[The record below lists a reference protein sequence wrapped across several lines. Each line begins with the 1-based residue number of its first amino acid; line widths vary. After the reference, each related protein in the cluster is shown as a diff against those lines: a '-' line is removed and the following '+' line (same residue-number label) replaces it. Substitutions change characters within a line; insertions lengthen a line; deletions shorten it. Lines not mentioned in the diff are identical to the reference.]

1 MIQYDQFYKRF
12 GVRQAHQL
20 MSPPLPVID
29 KLQLPKHSIVHY
41 FGDGPLDDGPVED
54 NTLFNHNTHPIR
66 IQHVVALT
74 SVTGGPRRIAME
86 TNDLIRRY
94 RATHQRFRPLT
105 DLSAT
110 QREPNSL
117 VVFNYSYLHRLYKY
131 MRNRFT
137 AYNRRSNILSTLV
150 STLNQ
155 NQNPMYE
162 HYLEL
167 IVPSKLPSVTML
179 KRAERGMTLQLIDS
193 FSDQSNMLIMEIWN
207 WLGEDRQDTMFS
219 QQAENSIKKLNLII
233 RENDRWTVVSLG
245 QLDQWRRGGKREL
258 SGNTQANRKGLNT
271 EVVQKRFLRLLMSV
285 METRSSVV
293 EENLGSEDESVPFGP
308 THSDSFDES
317 TTDASNTSMVSA
329 SDQASEREAYG
340 TYSSEDEI
348 ADAQKLKEDIDL
360 DLDLLEELNKEGI
373 VVPKDDTLLDEDS
386 TLPGNEPASSLV
398 QEELEEA
405 LLAPYPDNPTDAFK
419 LQCNRLADGGDITA
433 AEYRAALENADA
445 WKSIDVGGVPL
456 GEYVKIA
463 PEAVSVQSVQVM
475 ADRASIVDK
484 SMLMSSLEV
493 MDKQYVEQVMLK
505 DIASMVVNI
514 QGAGVRVIDYKVNEV
529 EDITGASY
537 EFSVRVKPLRGA
549 ATTLSFKIPKVKPDG
564 TFVTNGV
571 GYRTRKQWG
580 SLPLCKLRPDTV
592 ALSNVSSKLFVMRS
606 ERKAD
611 NYPKWLSRSVMAI
624 GLNDENPTVQHLVT
638 GNAFDK
644 SFEAPRLFTT
654 LSQSFR
660 SFTLSANGVS
670 YNCHFGNNKRDSVYP
685 PAKLT
690 ELEVN
695 GSRIIGLSNDE
706 QYLVVDSAGTLFSEH
721 FGTITQMP
729 SIESILSLDEGK
741 APVEFSVL
749 KVFRAMIPVGLALGY
764 LMGLSNLVKRLGVK
778 PRIVPAGK
786 RVSLLE
792 SEWPIVFEDETWVF
806 SRQDR
811 LASMV
816 LAGFREYV
824 KSTSKFI
831 AAEFE
836 TKDVYLNVF
845 EEKKITVRNMKEL
858 DILEQLFVDPITK
871 GLLEEMKEPTVFRE
885 LLIRSSEML
894 LADQHP
900 DEADARHMRLK
911 GYERF
916 AGFVYTELV
925 RCARIQSAR
934 PGRERFGLELNPY
947 AVWIAVQQDPAKD
960 QISEINPIQNLKE
973 SEAATFSGTGG
984 RNSRSMVTHT
994 RVYHP
999 SAMGTIS
1006 ESTVDSSDVGVNT
1019 FTSAN
1024 PQFNSIRGTTDAYD
1038 TSSGNIASLLSTS
1051 AMVSPGSTR
1060 DD

>member
-1 MIQYDQFYKRF
+1 M
-12 GVRQAHQL
+12 
-20 MSPPLPVID
+20 
-29 KLQLPKHSIVHY
+29 
-41 FGDGPLDDGPVED
+41 
-54 NTLFNHNTHPIR
+54 HPIR
-66 IQHVVALT
+66 
-74 SVTGGPRRIAME
+74 
-86 TNDLIRRY
+86 
-94 RATHQRFRPLT
+94 
-105 DLSAT
+105 
-110 QREPNSL
+110 
-117 VVFNYSYLHRLYKY
+117 
-131 MRNRFT
+131 
-137 AYNRRSNILSTLV
+137 
-150 STLNQ
+150 
-155 NQNPMYE
+155 
-162 HYLEL
+162 
-167 IVPSKLPSVTML
+167 
-179 KRAERGMTLQLIDS
+179 
-193 FSDQSNMLIMEIWN
+193 
-207 WLGEDRQDTMFS
+207 
-219 QQAENSIKKLNLII
+219 
-233 RENDRWTVVSLG
+233 
-245 QLDQWRRGGKREL
+245 
-258 SGNTQANRKGLNT
+258 
-271 EVVQKRFLRLLMSV
+271 
-285 METRSSVV
+285 
-293 EENLGSEDESVPFGP
+293 
-308 THSDSFDES
+308 
-317 TTDASNTSMVSA
+317 
-329 SDQASEREAYG
+329 
-340 TYSSEDEI
+340 
-348 ADAQKLKEDIDL
+348 
-360 DLDLLEELNKEGI
+360 
-373 VVPKDDTLLDEDS
+373 
-386 TLPGNEPASSLV
+386 
-398 QEELEEA
+398 
-405 LLAPYPDNPTDAFK
+405 
-419 LQCNRLADGGDITA
+419 
-433 AEYRAALENADA
+433 
-445 WKSIDVGGVPL
+445 
-456 GEYVKIA
+456 KI
-463 PEAVSVQSVQVM
+463 
-475 ADRASIVDK
+475 
-484 SMLMSSLEV
+484 
-493 MDKQYVEQVMLK
+493 
-505 DIASMVVNI
+505 
-514 QGAGVRVIDYKVNEV
+514 
-529 EDITGASY
+529 
-537 EFSVRVKPLRGA
+537 
-549 ATTLSFKIPKVKPDG
+549 
-564 TFVTNGV
+564 
-571 GYRTRKQWG
+571 
-580 SLPLCKLRPDTV
+580 RPDTV

-670 YNCHFGNNKRDSVYP
+670 YNCHFGNNKRDSIYP

-706 QYLVVDSAGTLFSEH
+706 QYLVVDSAGALFSEH